1 MTPTSHPN
9 SPLTPE
15 GRERLCRRIDAG
27 RPLSH
32 VAAEGGLSRASLT
45 KWYKRW
51 LAYGRDGLE
60 DRTSRPDSQPT
71 ATDEDIVDMVLQL
84 RAFEKWGADRI
95 AAYLGTVGDG
105 SIKVSRATVHRILVR
120 NGVSRL
126 RDLDMPT
133 GESKRDPNRYEHPR
147 PGAMIHVDIKK
158 VGRIPT
164 GGGWAVHGRGTAG
177 ARASRRVANKRVGYA
192 YIHAAVDD
200 HSRLAYAEVLD
211 DEKKETCAAFW
222 FRAVAF
228 FREHDIFIIERCLTD
243 NGPAYRSKV
252 FAQAL
257 AETNTKHKFT
267 RPHTP
272 RTNGKVERFNL
283 TMKVEWLYV
292 RTYMSEEER
301 TAALADFLN
310 KYNHDRPHSGIGHKP
325 PASRVPKTTYR
336 VLPQPEEPVTPP
348 MEGLGYEPTLFDD
361 L

>member
-1 MTPTSHPN
+1 MTPPPSHPN
-9 SPLTPE
+9 APLTPE

-32 VAAEGGLSRASLT
+32 VAAEGGISRASLT

-60 DRTSRPDSQPT
+60 DRTSRPDFSPT

-95 AAYLGTVGDG
+95 SAYLSTVGDG
-105 SIKVSRATVHRILVR
+105 SIAPSRATVHRILVR
-120 NGVSRL
+120 HGMSRL

-133 GESKRDPNRYEHPR
+133 GESKRDANRYEHAR
-147 PGAMIHVDIKK
+147 PGDMIHVDIKK

-164 GGGWAVHGRGTAG
+164 GGGWRIHGRNTEGG
-177 ARASRRVANKRVGYA
+177 RASQRKANKRVGYA

-228 FREHDIFIIERCLTD
+228 FREQPGGSHTGVFSCREVSAVGTKRTTLRVADPGEKPAAAKKLSLVEAIESGSYEDILRAQRRDAVKSLATLG
-243 NGPAYRSKV
+243 GPALAAMHRQIASLSK
-252 FAQAL
+252 
-257 AETNTKHKFT
+257 E
-267 RPHTP
+267 
-272 RTNGKVERFNL
+272 
-283 TMKVEWLYV
+283 
-292 RTYMSEEER
+292 
-301 TAALADFLN
+301 
-310 KYNHDRPHSGIGHKP
+310 I
-325 PASRVPKTTYR
+325 
-336 VLPQPEEPVTPP
+336 
-348 MEGLGYEPTLFDD
+348 EGLEQAKTEGTDIGAAIATPDEEFDAEA